1 MKKNLLLL
9 SVMLV
14 PVFNTVNAQNWLPDP
29 ETPSVYEPDEYG
41 TVTDYDGN
49 VYKTARFGDTWWMLE
64 NLRNTH
70 YNDGKAVGSF
80 VEIDSRRPIDGE
92 TTYYSWFAETASYA
106 FPNHDESNV
115 EKYGLLYTW
124 SAATNSKNN
133 GKKATP
139 KFSFNVNGGLLP
151 VGWKV
156 ADTTAWYD
164 LSRRMQSE
172 EVIIGKWITNSG
184 SGATAID
191 SSFIQ
196 NIGLFLK
203 KRPGE
208 GWEINESLP
217 SVDDI
222 RWNKSE
228 LNLVAP
234 GIVGGNV
241 QEDNT
246 VEAPGFDFDTWIW
259 TDHFVHADSAGN
271 GRRYAY
277 FTAATN
283 DLQITNRSG
292 FNHATVRGIM
302 RVERTG
308 GDSGEIL
315 KVGSVSST
323 DEILV
328 YPNSTSDVF
337 SLLSVK
343 ETSYER
349 YSSGGS
355 LSRSGLAFKG
365 GNTIDI
371 SKLAAGM
378 YLLKTDGY
386 TFKIIKK

>member
-1 MKKNLLLL
+1 M
-9 SVMLV
+9 
-14 PVFNTVNAQNWLPDP
+14 
-29 ETPSVYEPDEYG
+29 YEPDEYG

-343 ETSYER
+343 ETSYEI

-355 LSRSGLAFKG
+355 LSMSGLDRK
-365 GNTIDI
+365 
-371 SKLAAGM
+371 SVV
-378 YLLKTDGY
+378 
-386 TFKIIKK
+386 

>member
-1 MKKNLLLL
+1 M
-9 SVMLV
+9 
-14 PVFNTVNAQNWLPDP
+14 A
-29 ETPSVYEPDEYG
+29 PSVYEPDEYG

-241 QEDNT
+241 HRN
-246 VEAPGFDFDTWIW
+246 V
-259 TDHFVHADSAGN
+259 
-271 GRRYAY
+271 
-277 FTAATN
+277 
-283 DLQITNRSG
+283 
-292 FNHATVRGIM
+292 
-302 RVERTG
+302 
-308 GDSGEIL
+308 
-315 KVGSVSST
+315 SVSA
-323 DEILV
+323 
-328 YPNSTSDVF
+328 PH
-337 SLLSVK
+337 
-343 ETSYER
+343 R
-349 YSSGGS
+349 
-355 LSRSGLAFKG
+355 LAKHAPTCG
-365 GNTIDI
+365 
-371 SKLAAGM
+371 
-378 YLLKTDGY
+378 
-386 TFKIIKK
+386 